1 MKTAQDRSS
10 IFDGLDDSCVLLTN
24 TGLYIAQK
32 RGSSAIKE
40 GRKGMKRMRGTTK
53 VSLVPRQKGRDL
65 SSVDLSMRN
74 ILLLAQ

>member
-24 TGLYIAQK
+24 TSLYKAQK

-40 GRKGMKRMRGTTK
+40 GRKGMKRMRG
-53 VSLVPRQKGRDL
+53 D
-65 SSVDLSMRN
+65 D
-74 ILLLAQ
+74 